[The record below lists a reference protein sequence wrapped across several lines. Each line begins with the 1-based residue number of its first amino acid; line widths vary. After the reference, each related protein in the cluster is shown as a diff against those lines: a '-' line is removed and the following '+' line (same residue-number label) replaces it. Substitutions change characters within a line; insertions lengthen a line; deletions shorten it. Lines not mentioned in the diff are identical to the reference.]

1 LDEVGLES
9 AIKSFIEGFARRSK
23 IQISFATSAN
33 FERLSSDY
41 ELTIFRIVQECLTN
55 IHRHSDSK
63 TAKIYLSRIDGFV
76 HCEISDEGIGMPQGQ
91 QLAIGPSATKMG
103 LGLRGMNERVS
114 QFGGVLQIRS
124 NGKGTTVA
132 VALPVTRKAQ
142 EFPRSATG

>member
-9 AIKSFIEGFARRSK
+9 AIRDFIEGFAQRSK
-23 IQISFATSAN
+23 IRVSFDTSSG

-55 IHRHSDSK
+55 IHRHSGSK
-63 TAKIYLSRIDGFV
+63 TAKISLSRRDGFV
-76 HCEISDEGIGMPQGQ
+76 HCEISDQGKGMPQDQ
-91 QLAIGPSATKMG
+91 QLAHGSNATTMG
-103 LGLRGMNERVS
+103 VGLRGMKERVS
-114 QFGGVLQIRS
+114 QLGGVLQIRS

-142 EFPRSATG
+142 ESSRSATG